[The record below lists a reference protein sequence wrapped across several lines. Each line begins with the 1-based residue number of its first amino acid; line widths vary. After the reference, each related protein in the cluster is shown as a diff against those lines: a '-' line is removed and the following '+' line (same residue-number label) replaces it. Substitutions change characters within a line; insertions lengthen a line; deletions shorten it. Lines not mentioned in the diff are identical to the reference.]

1 MSTYEYLL
9 SHEIKYIAILDREV
23 NKYINT
29 SSSYIYIYRIH
40 QLYSLI

>member
-29 SSSYIYIYRIH
+29 SYTYIYTYI
-40 QLYSLI
+40 